1 MDFNIGRS
9 SGPRKTAKAAPRTG
23 GALAGWLMTAVAPF
37 GENEEHAMDQA
48 LVELGLGDA
57 RLIRG
62 EGAMLPIG
70 FEPGVPQDLPMGT
83 LVECHLSKA
92 TVHNSGTA
100 SAGVAWALCTTP
112 EGDECAIVSTM
123 SHQGS
128 MEECEVELRRNLQRK
143 LGNRDLEL
151 SKGDDGR
158 ALFECAV
165 DEIEAQEGFHGVVL
179 AALILPNSLNLG
191 SSSGPTRSRN
201 LGVSSIGG
209 SLGGPSGLGGTGKSD
224 FGF

>member
-62 EGAMLPIG
+62 EGAMLPMG

-92 TVHNSGTA
+92 TVYGSGIA

-151 SKGDDGR
+151 SKDDDGR

-165 DEIEAQEGFHGVVL
+165 DEIEAQDGFHGVVL
-179 AALILPNSLNLG
+179 AALILPNSLNIG

>member
-62 EGAMLPIG
+62 EGAMLPMG

-92 TVHNSGTA
+92 TVHSSGIA

-151 SKGDDGR
+151 SKDDDKLKGKVSR
-158 ALFECAV
+158 RHQQPGTRNVCKRRGYPAPAP
-165 DEIEAQEGFHGVVL
+165 ASSRSGVPL
-179 AALILPNSLNLG
+179 
-191 SSSGPTRSRN
+191 R
-201 LGVSSIGG
+201 
-209 SLGGPSGLGGTGKSD
+209 
-224 FGF
+224 

>member
-100 SAGVAWALCTTP
+100 SAGVDSDATAAAAATFF
-112 EGDECAIVSTM
+112 G
-123 SHQGS
+123 
-128 MEECEVELRRNLQRK
+128 
-143 LGNRDLEL
+143 LGQNC
-151 SKGDDGR
+151 
-158 ALFECAV
+158 LFGCSARV
-165 DEIEAQEGFHGVVL
+165 FPQTKHFPSSPGACFGAAFGATL
-179 AALILPNSLNLG
+179 GAALGAAPPEPPDPPDGAPPELLF
-191 SSSGPTRSRN
+191 
-201 LGVSSIGG
+201 
-209 SLGGPSGLGGTGKSD
+209 GL
-224 FGF
+224 

>member
-70 FEPGVPQDLPMGT
+70 FEPGVPQDLPIIGYT
-83 LVECHLSKA
+83 SFRLVPAHHLA
-92 TVHNSGTA
+92 V
-100 SAGVAWALCTTP
+100 P
-112 EGDECAIVSTM
+112 QM
-123 SHQGS
+123 SS
-128 MEECEVELRRNLQRK
+128 
-143 LGNRDLEL
+143 D
-151 SKGDDGR
+151 
-158 ALFECAV
+158 
-165 DEIEAQEGFHGVVL
+165 
-179 AALILPNSLNLG
+179 
-191 SSSGPTRSRN
+191 
-201 LGVSSIGG
+201 SIWRI
-209 SLGGPSGLGGTGKSD
+209 
-224 FGF
+224 